1 MMDLDRVNAYMARV
15 EESETKTFQPVG
27 SKLKVGLDL
36 GTAYIVMVVLD
47 EENNPIACEKQAA
60 QVLRDGVVVDYSGAL
75 RIVKELKAKLEERL
89 GTELMNCAIAMPAG
103 TESSVKT
110 HQYVAEG
117 AGFEVTNVLPGG
129 RGHQAGLFPPQ
140 GDSAGGKGGRR
151 EDGVHCEPLYR

>member
-110 HQYVAEG
+110 HQYVARG
-117 AGFEVTNVLPGG
+117 PGSRSRTSWMSPPPPTRSTRSRMAWWWTSAAGPPALP
-129 RGHQAGLFPPQ
+129 
-140 GDSAGGKGGRR
+140 S
-151 EDGVHCEPLYR
+151 